1 MPIDEIRSINTDSD
15 SDVYEP
21 IHLPGIPGQSAR
33 TQHVPTSPFS
43 RRAYLTKSNLN
54 PRNFY
59 HPMGAG
65 AAMLVAEMLAM
76 AAALAL
82 ISVLG
87 KWITSSGSAA
97 EWNRQILFSSGF
109 ALCLPFVNVLV
120 GLIPGYGLGAVKR
133 LRIRALTAIVYIA
146 FLTALAIALQQSL
159 AVSATVV
166 CGTLV
171 GVIFTLLAESISRRM
186 LINFNWWGAPVLVMG
201 HGEAVPRIVQTL
213 KDTPVLGWR
222 PVAIL
227 DDQRSGTG
235 TVSIS
240 NVPMIGGIE
249 KAREFTH
256 IVKTVLVAF
265 PADRTTD
272 LVEMSE
278 RLPFPRVILV
288 PELAGMQTLWVSG
301 VDLGGTL
308 GLQVR
313 KELLLRSNRLFKLML
328 DYAIAVPAAL
338 AACVIVGLSAIWIK
352 LVDRGPAFYA
362 QEREGYR
369 GKRIKIWKLRTMY
382 VNNKDILD
390 KHLVENP
397 EAKVEWE
404 RFFKLRNDPR
414 VLPGVGKFLRRTSMD
429 ELPQLWNVLVG
440 DISLVGPRPFP
451 YYHLDKFDKGF
462 RSLRRSVRPGL
473 TGLWQV
479 SSRSEG
485 DLRVQELQD
494 TYYIRNWSLWLD
506 LHILIRT
513 IGVVLRSSGAY

>member
-1 MPIDEIRSINTDSD
+1 MTIREVKPVDVDSD
-15 SDVYEP
+15 SDSYEP
-21 IHLPGIPGQSAR
+21 IHLPGIPDQSAR
-33 TQHVPTSPFS
+33 VRHVPTGPFS
-43 RRAYLTKSNLN
+43 RRAYLTRSNLN

-59 HPMGAG
+59 RPIGSG
-65 AAMLVAEMLAM
+65 AMLLAAEMLTM
-76 AAALAL
+76 GLAFFL
-82 ISVLG
+82 VQLL
-87 KWITSSGSAA
+87 T
-97 EWNRQILFSSGF
+97 EWVVSPEDMVGRNRQMLIGLAF
-109 ALCLPFVNVLV
+109 ALGLPLANLLV

-133 LRIRALTAIVYIA
+133 LRMRALTATVYLC
-146 FLTALAIALQQSL
+146 FLGTLAIVTEQSVVI
-159 AVSATVV
+159 AAIVIVATITGV
-166 CGTLV
+166 LV
-171 GVIFTLLAESISRRM
+171 MPFTESIARRM
-186 LINFNWWGAPVLVMG
+186 LIRLNWWGAPVLVMG

-213 KDTPVLGWR
+213 KDTPILGWR

-227 DDQRSGTG
+227 DDMRSGTG
-235 TVSIS
+235 TVAIS
-240 NVPMIGGIE
+240 NVPVVGGIE
-249 KAREFTH
+249 KARDFTY
-256 IVKTVLVAF
+256 IVDTVLVVF
-265 PADRTTD
+265 PADQTAH

-313 KELLLRSNRLFKLML
+313 KELLLRSNRALKLML

-338 AACVIVGLSAIWIK
+338 AACLIVGLSAIWIK

-362 QEREGYR
+362 QEREGYHGR
-369 GKRIKIWKLRTMY
+369 KIRIWKLRTMY
-382 VNNKDILD
+382 VNNQVILD
-390 KHLVENP
+390 KHLAEDP

-414 VLPGVGKFLRRTSMD
+414 VLPGVGRFLRRTSMD

-451 YYHLDKFDKGF
+451 YYHLDKFNKGF

>member
-1 MPIDEIRSINTDSD
+1 MSVGDIKSVNVDSD
-15 SDVYEP
+15 SDSYEP
-21 IHLPGIPGQSAR
+21 VHLPGIPDQSAR
-33 TQHVPTSPFS
+33 VRHVPTSPFS
-43 RRAYLTKSNLN
+43 RRAYLTRSNLN

-59 HPMGAG
+59 HPVIAG
-65 AAMLVAEMLAM
+65 AAMLAAEMIAMSMAFVVVALLARWLVTPVDVM
-76 AAALAL
+76 VWVQQML
-82 ISVLG
+82 IGL
-87 KWITSSGSAA
+87 
-97 EWNRQILFSSGF
+97 GF
-109 ALCLPFVNVLV
+109 ALGLPLANLLV

-133 LRIRALTAIVYIA
+133 LRMRALTATVYLSFLIILGVATQQPLAEAAIVIVASIA
-146 FLTALAIALQQSL
+146 
-159 AVSATVV
+159 
-166 CGTLV
+166 
-171 GVIFTLLAESISRRM
+171 GVMVTPLAESIARKM
-186 LINFNWWGAPVLVMG
+186 LIQMNWWGAPVLVMG

-227 DDQRSGTG
+227 DDMRSGTG
-235 TVSIS
+235 TVAVS
-240 NVPMIGGIE
+240 NVPVVGGIE
-249 KAREFTH
+249 KAQDFTY
-256 IVKTVLVAF
+256 IVDTVLVAF
-265 PADRTTD
+265 PADQTTH

-313 KELLLRSNRLFKLML
+313 KELLLRSNRALKLML
-328 DYAIAVPAAL
+328 DYAIALPAAC
-338 AACVIVGLSAIWIK
+338 AACFIVGISAIWIK
-352 LVDRGPAFYA
+352 IVDRGPAFYA
-362 QEREGYR
+362 QEREGYH
-369 GKRIKIWKLRTMY
+369 GKKIKIWKLRTMY
-382 VNNKDILD
+382 VNNQVILD
-390 KHLVENP
+390 KHLAENP

-414 VLPGVGKFLRRTSMD
+414 VLPGVGRFLRRTSMD

-451 YYHLDKFDKGF
+451 YYHLDKFNKGF